1 MGRWTYPVT
10 VRQIF
15 AYGVAVAAAAAAQT
29 YFVLGWIS

>member
-1 MGRWTYPVT
+1 MT

-15 AYGVAVAAAAAAQT
+15 AYGVAVATAAAAQT